1 MSRVTVKNVPGCI
14 HLRTRETLE
23 SQFRPRF
30 HFKMNAET
38 IERPNSS
45 EITIGCLLELQYHTD
60 MYAKDRGCHHTPLKN
75 AKIES
80 TEYKAA

>member
-1 MSRVTVKNVPGCI
+1 
-14 HLRTRETLE
+14 
-23 SQFRPRF
+23 
-30 HFKMNAET
+30 MNAET